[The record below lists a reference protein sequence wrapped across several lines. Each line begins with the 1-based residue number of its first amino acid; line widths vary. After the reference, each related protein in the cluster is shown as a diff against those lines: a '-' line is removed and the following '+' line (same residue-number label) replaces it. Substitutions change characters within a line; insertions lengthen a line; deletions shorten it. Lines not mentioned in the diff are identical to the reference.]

1 MFFFM
6 FFFSFPPLLLSFL
19 LFYLFEIG
27 NFFRASLLLSCC
39 FFSSFLFLIFVT
51 FPPFFHFSPLFFTF
65 TFTLGLSQCRAM
77 SDQQPVKTLFSV
89 TVFFIL
95 RFHNFFNISPFSQLF
110 LLFLGCP
117 GSSNVWHSHHWWS
130 AASKNRI
137 KTATRNFLH
146 SNKKTFILAS

>member
-89 TVFFIL
+89 TVFLFYVFIISL
-95 RFHNFFNISPFSQLF
+95 TFHPFPNFFFFSWAV
-110 LLFLGCP
+110 LGQAMSDILTTGDQQP
-117 GSSNVWHSHHWWS
+117 V
-130 AASKNRI
+130 
-137 KTATRNFLH
+137 KTE
-146 SNKKTFILAS
+146 